1 MSSTQIPPP
10 AYKVSESNDAPP
22 KRHKGLTFIILLL
35 LAAVVGYFIWRIATA
50 NNKVKQEAAQKQ
62 EALVNMA
69 MPVQVAAVQQQ
80 SIPIYVTALGTVT
93 PYYTVTV
100 KARVTGE
107 LLKVNFKE
115 GQDVTKGDELMVI
128 DPRPYEAAL
137 AQAKGQLARDQA
149 QLRNNQAEYNRYK
162 ALYSEGVVSKEQ
174 LDLYESNLG
183 QYQGAIQADKATI
196 DTAALNVAYCHVT
209 SPISGRVGLRLVDPG
224 NVITANTTNL
234 IIINQFKPIA
244 VVFTLPE
251 DQLPRVLNKM
261 RGRQALEAE
270 AYDRNDIEHIA
281 SGELLTADN
290 QIDTTT
296 GTARLKAVFANKT
309 ELLFPNQFVNVH
321 LILET
326 QPKAI
331 TMPAAALQHGTNGD
345 YVWVVN
351 SGNTVAMRQVTVDL
365 TEGATTILA
374 SGLKP
379 GDQVVTD
386 GADKLRDAM
395 KVIPRQMDMKR
406 QTRPRISSGSDSGM
420 MGS

>member
-296 GTARLKAVFANKT
+296 GTAKLKAVFANKT

>member
-296 GTARLKAVFANKT
+296 GTAKLKAVFANKT

-326 QPKAI
+326 QPRAI

-386 GADKLRDAM
+386 GADKLRDGM